1 MLKTNNKD
9 DNMEK
14 TITIQQAA
22 AQLLEEYRKPL
33 KSKELARLA
42 QERNL
47 VAPSMAK
54 DPIQSLSQVLE
65 RNIRLDKGNKPR
77 LMFVETEE
85 GRCIGVPKWYE
96 EKKVEPKVIERS
108 ETIEIGLSEDIMNK
122 VKLYQTSFN
131 LSSIEEAVIQLTKKG
146 LGAAS
151 QELIDRLKN
160 ELESL

>member
-1 MLKTNNKD
+1 
-9 DNMEK
+9 
-14 TITIQQAA
+14 
-22 AQLLEEYRKPL
+22 
-33 KSKELARLA
+33 
-42 QERNL
+42 
-47 VAPSMAK
+47 MAK